1 MIGRR
6 TITLLGTLLLALL
19 VLVAGCDRRDGGDG
33 ASDAEP
39 PTPGETV
46 RLLTG
51 HLADGDLDAF
61 ARDALTPELH
71 AQLQQGWTEGRTRWP
86 LDQLPF
92 APHLP
97 RAMAALSAP
106 EAERDLQQAFD
117 RQLANTSLAAA
128 AEFLTLF
135 TVQYIAQQGAFS
147 VSEREH
153 YPQIVQALGTWAAQA
168 PLGDR
173 ARAQAAIAAMA
184 QAARQAQLDSDAAFA
199 QAGMTDALQRMSQV
213 AATLRDVLGT
223 YGLDLAADL
232 RAMDVQLQSQTGDL
246 ARVRMQYS
254 LAGTPIDTI
263 VNLERRDGRW
273 YVSDFLR
280 HAEQALRNPAPP
292 TPDAPASPPHSST
305 LIPTSTMNTANTRL
319 SAPPL
324 IACARRVPS
333 GAASTEASAIPI
345 AAGRY
350 T

>member
-1 MIGRR
+1 MIGHR

-19 VLVAGCDRRDGGDG
+19 VALAGCDRRGVDDGTV
-33 ASDAEP
+33 DAEP

-46 RLLTG
+46 RLLTA

-61 ARDALTPELH
+61 ARDAVTPELH
-71 AQLQQGWTEGRTRWP
+71 AQLQEAWAEGRTRWP

-106 EAERDLQQAFD
+106 DAERSLQQAFD

-135 TVQYIAQQGAFS
+135 TVQYIARQGEFS

-153 YPQIVQALGTWAAQA
+153 YPQIVQALGAWAAQA

-173 ARAQAAIAAMA
+173 ARAQATIATMA
-184 QAARQAQLDSDAAFA
+184 AAARQAQLDSDAAFA
-199 QAGMTDALQRMSQV
+199 EAGMDTGLQRMSQV
-213 AATLRDVLGT
+213 AVTLRDVLGN

-280 HAEQALRNPAPP
+280 HAEQALRNPAPAM
-292 TPDAPASPPHSST
+292 DQAAPA
-305 LIPTSTMNTANTRL
+305 
-319 SAPPL
+319 
-324 IACARRVPS
+324 
-333 GAASTEASAIPI
+333 GQD
-345 AAGRY
+345 AGS
-350 T
+350 

>member
-1 MIGRR
+1 MIRHR

-19 VLVAGCDRRDGGDG
+19 ALMAGCDRRGDG
-33 ASDAEP
+33 DVATEAEP

-46 RLLTG
+46 RLLTA
-51 HLADGDLDAF
+51 HLADGNLDAF
-61 ARDALTPELH
+61 SRDAVTPELH
-71 AQLQQGWTEGRTRWP
+71 AQLQQAWAEGRTRWP

-106 EAERDLQQAFD
+106 DAERSLQQAFD

-135 TVQYIAQQGAFS
+135 TVQYIAQQGEFS

-153 YPQIVQALGTWAAQA
+153 YPQIVQALGSWAAQA

-173 ARAQAAIAAMA
+173 AHARTAIAAMA
-184 QAARQAQLDSDAAFA
+184 AAAHEAQLDSDAAFA
-199 QAGMTDALQRMSQV
+199 VAGMEQGLRRMSQV
-213 AATLRDVLGT
+213 AVALRDVLSG

-246 ARVRMQYS
+246 ARVRLQYS
-254 LAGTPIDTI
+254 LAGSPIDTI

-280 HAEQALRNPAPP
+280 HAEQALRAPAPAM
-292 TPDAPASPPHSST
+292 D
-305 LIPTSTMNTANTRL
+305 
-319 SAPPL
+319 
-324 IACARRVPS
+324 
-333 GAASTEASAIPI
+333 EASAGED
-345 AAGRY
+345 AAD
-350 T
+350 